1 MYYRTCFDWNDEAT
15 SSRSNRRP
23 PSLCATAIARLAN
36 VRNPFPGDPLCDP
49 IIVQAI
55 PSDDVCRGCAT
66 VFAGLFER
74 AGDRQTEEEMRV
86 GVETRLV
93 MQQKVINEFMTL
105 DDQVQMVDEGE
116 EGIVLGAPG

>member
-15 SSRSNRRP
+15 SSLSTLSP
-23 PSLCATAIARLAN
+23 PSAIARLAN

-55 PSDDVCRGCAT
+55 RSDDVCPGCAT

-74 AGDRQTEEEMRV
+74 AGDRQTEEEMR
-86 GVETRLV
+86 G
-93 MQQKVINEFMTL
+93 
-105 DDQVQMVDEGE
+105 G
-116 EGIVLGAPG
+116 GGG